1 MLKDEMKVG
10 DRNAEPH
17 VEETLECYICG
28 KDLDGKENEVKCE
41 SCPNSYHV
49 ACMNISREDKFSDIT
64 LVWICLCGNNNI
76 SVRMFDHLGIPID
89 VNQYECISPNQEVME
104 EPDGTPDECSTSR
117 KIERGRFTKMKRY
130 VNKGHKRSRS
140 PKETNAKKG
149 RNERYVD
156 DCRNASTCDQSEN
169 VKNTVGKEKES
180 GLRWDLIRSRKAKL
194 LEKRKG
200 MISVDNKY
208 RHKDECSHV
217 NKREK
222 GVTYIGKAMKH
233 LYRKSNSKIKVP
245 STENQSKMTQD
256 NEKSKTSVSSTK
268 KQIEVPEISEN
279 DLKVTRTGT
288 VSHEETKVC
297 EDGNDEHCLKS
308 NEMAMLYSKQKS
320 PSEWSSSDLDA
331 LVTCSIDMFST
342 SPDDVSASICKKG
355 DGTSLGEPKTG
366 PLTKYAHPDSLIN
379 TLEESLKN
387 CDGCLMNFGKQTF
400 LIMSHETGYYIFDA
414 HSRSRKGCQSKQG
427 KSILMHTKTWLGI
440 YTYCIQLL
448 NSMKLSCEETYKLTQ
463 VTVAHRSSTDALKH
477 TIPTDTISQDKVD
490 ESLMVIQTEDR
501 SVSKPESSQDKV
513 HVTLNWKVQ
522 AKPTKPPDEIDVDLK
537 SYRKVQAKPTKP
549 TDEIAVDLKSYRKV
563 QAEPTKSTDE
573 IDVDLKSYRKVQAK
587 PTKPT
592 DEIDVD
598 LKSYRVHA
606 GGKNQKK
613 GKARNKK
620 EAVEVFRLI
629 TDTVLYLVLQ
639 VGKVCTSIA

>member
-117 KIERGRFTKMKRY
+117 KIERGRFTKMK
-130 VNKGHKRSRS
+130 
-140 PKETNAKKG
+140 
-149 RNERYVD
+149 
-156 DCRNASTCDQSEN
+156 
-169 VKNTVGKEKES
+169 
-180 GLRWDLIRSRKAKL
+180 
-194 LEKRKG
+194 
-200 MISVDNKY
+200 
-208 RHKDECSHV
+208 
-217 NKREK
+217 
-222 GVTYIGKAMKH
+222 
-233 LYRKSNSKIKVP
+233 
-245 STENQSKMTQD
+245 
-256 NEKSKTSVSSTK
+256 
-268 KQIEVPEISEN
+268 
-279 DLKVTRTGT
+279 
-288 VSHEETKVC
+288 
-297 EDGNDEHCLKS
+297 
-308 NEMAMLYSKQKS
+308 
-320 PSEWSSSDLDA
+320 
-331 LVTCSIDMFST
+331 

-613 GKARNKK
+613 